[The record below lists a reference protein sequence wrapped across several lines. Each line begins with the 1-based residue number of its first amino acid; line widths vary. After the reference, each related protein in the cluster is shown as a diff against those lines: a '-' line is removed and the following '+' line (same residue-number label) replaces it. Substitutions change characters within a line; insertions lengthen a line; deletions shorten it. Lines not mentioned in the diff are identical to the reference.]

1 MAAIAPDGSAIVYS
15 DTVGRAN
22 QLWIKERGELKPR
35 VLAPQWEGPP
45 YPSFSSD
52 GQWVAFMGARG
63 KLVRVSRRGGAPSVL
78 SDSGGGSTA
87 WLDDGTI
94 VFVGSGG
101 ESIYSMSP
109 GGGPARLEYRT
120 SATILKLTAVPGTR
134 AVIATALAG
143 NAGAFTFDLAT
154 DSVHALPQE
163 ATAAWIVRGTLIY
176 ATGAGQL
183 FAAAFDTRT
192 FGIRGTPTPVL
203 QGVRT
208 IAGLP
213 DAALGRDGTLLYGEG
228 RSSLA
233 GWPASIALV
242 RRDGAIASTWSATV
256 SSQGSGLTLSPD
268 GSRVALSV
276 ADSTSGR
283 SDVFVMTL
291 ASKVMTRLT
300 FAGTQNF
307 GPSWSPD
314 GSTIAY
320 LSDAG
325 QSIAIWSRRADGS
338 GPEAKVKLAD
348 SRPVFESVWSP
359 DGKWLV
365 YRTDNAAP
373 GAGDILAVRTSGD
386 TTPVPLLASPAQEV
400 SPAFSPDMRWLAYSS
415 SESGQLQVYV
425 RPFPNV
431 TDGLWQVSTD
441 GGTEPLWSHS
451 GRELFYRNGAGELV
465 AVAVSGTTVFA
476 PGAHTKLFSTTQY
489 LSWPIGHVYA
499 VTRDDRQFL
508 FLRQND
514 DAAVPLVLM
523 RNWLPRIR

>member
-1 MAAIAPDGSAIVYS
+1 
-15 DTVGRAN
+15 
-22 QLWIKERGELKPR
+22 
-35 VLAPQWEGPP
+35 
-45 YPSFSSD
+45 
-52 GQWVAFMGARG
+52 
-63 KLVRVSRRGGAPSVL
+63 
-78 SDSGGGSTA
+78 
-87 WLDDGTI
+87 
-94 VFVGSGG
+94 
-101 ESIYSMSP
+101 
-109 GGGPARLEYRT
+109 
-120 SATILKLTAVPGTR
+120 
-134 AVIATALAG
+134 
-143 NAGAFTFDLAT
+143 
-154 DSVHALPQE
+154 
-163 ATAAWIVRGTLIY
+163 
-176 ATGAGQL
+176 
-183 FAAAFDTRT
+183 
-192 FGIRGTPTPVL
+192 
-203 QGVRT
+203 
-208 IAGLP
+208 
-213 DAALGRDGTLLYGEG
+213 
-228 RSSLA
+228 
-233 GWPASIALV
+233 
-242 RRDGAIASTWSATV
+242 
-256 SSQGSGLTLSPD
+256 
-268 GSRVALSV
+268 
-276 ADSTSGR
+276 
-283 SDVFVMTL
+283 
-291 ASKVMTRLT
+291 
-300 FAGTQNF
+300 
-307 GPSWSPD
+307 
-314 GSTIAY
+314 
-320 LSDAG
+320 
-325 QSIAIWSRRADGS
+325 
-338 GPEAKVKLAD
+338 VKLAD